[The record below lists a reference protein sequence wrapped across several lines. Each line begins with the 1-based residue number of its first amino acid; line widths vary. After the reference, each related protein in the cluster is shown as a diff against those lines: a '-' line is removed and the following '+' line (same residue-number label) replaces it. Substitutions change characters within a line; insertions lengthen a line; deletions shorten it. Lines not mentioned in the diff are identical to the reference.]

1 MEIELT
7 DNTVPE
13 GQWTFDDE
21 DVTAVFDNMLARSIP
36 QYPTMRELVFTIAVS
51 FATRVPKPTVVD
63 LGCSRGESIAAL
75 RVPLGS
81 DAFFIGIDSSEPMLA
96 AARTRFRG
104 CDNVRIDHLD
114 LRSGYP
120 KAQASVTLA
129 VLTLQF
135 VPLEHR
141 QRVVHDIFTHTRPG
155 GAFVLVEK
163 VLGASSGINATMVET
178 YEAMKTRNG
187 YTSEQIDRKR
197 ASLEGILVPLTAA
210 WNEDLLRQAGFRY
223 IDCFWRWMNFAGWIA
238 VRPD

>member
-1 MEIELT
+1 MEIGLT
-7 DNTVPE
+7 NDTIPE
-13 GQWTFDDE
+13 GQWTFDE
-21 DVTAVFDNMLARSIP
+21 DVTTVFDNMLARSIP
-36 QYPTMRELVFTIAVS
+36 QYPTMRELVLTIAVS
-51 FATRVPKPTVVD
+51 FATSVPKPTVLVD

-75 RVPLGS
+75 RVALGS
-81 DAFFIGIDSSEPMLA
+81 DAFFVGIDSSEPMLA
-96 AARTRFRG
+96 AARIRFRG

-120 KAQASVTLA
+120 EAQASVTLV

-141 QRVVHDIFTHTRPG
+141 QRVVHNIFIHTRPG

-178 YEAMKTRNG
+178 YEAMKARNG

-197 ASLEGILVPLTAA
+197 VSLEGVLVPLTAA
-210 WNEDLLRQAGFRY
+210 WNEDLLRQAGFHY